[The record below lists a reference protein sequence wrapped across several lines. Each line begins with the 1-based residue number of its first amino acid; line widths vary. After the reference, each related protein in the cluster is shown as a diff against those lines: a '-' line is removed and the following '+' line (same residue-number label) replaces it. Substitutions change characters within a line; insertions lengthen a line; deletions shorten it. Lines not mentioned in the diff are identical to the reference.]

1 MVRVAGLK
9 RRDEMGL
16 SVRSADGKE
25 PVLVA
30 LNFGSKPVTAN
41 LELPEG
47 LRGTLRDELR
57 GGTTPA
63 TAVELQAYDAR
74 VLVHAPD

>member
-1 MVRVAGLK
+1 M
-9 RRDEMGL
+9 
-16 SVRSADGKE
+16 
-25 PVLVA
+25 LVA

-63 TAVELQAYDAR
+63 TVELEAYDAR
-74 VLVHAPD
+74 VLVHEPD